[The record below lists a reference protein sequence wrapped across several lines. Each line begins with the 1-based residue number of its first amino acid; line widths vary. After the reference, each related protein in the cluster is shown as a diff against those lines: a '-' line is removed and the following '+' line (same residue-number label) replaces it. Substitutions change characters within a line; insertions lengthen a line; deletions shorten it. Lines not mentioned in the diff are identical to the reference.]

1 MYIHIGIIFHAYNSY
16 SNKYDDDLVSLKLIK
31 FVIDEGFDYDNIGV

>member
-1 MYIHIGIIFHAYNSY
+1 MYIHIGIIFHAHNSY
-16 SNKYDDDLVSLKLIK
+16 SNNDDLVSLKLIK

>member
-16 SNKYDDDLVSLKLIK
+16 SNEYDDDLASLELIR
-31 FVIDEGFDYDNIGV
+31 FVIDDGFDYDTTGV